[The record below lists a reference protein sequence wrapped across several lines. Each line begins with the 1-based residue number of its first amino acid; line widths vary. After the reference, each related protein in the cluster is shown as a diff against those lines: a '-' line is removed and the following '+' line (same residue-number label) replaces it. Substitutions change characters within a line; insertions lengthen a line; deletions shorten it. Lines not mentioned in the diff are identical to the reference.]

1 MGKKIA
7 VVVMGEPTAEFKGR
21 THSAILAE
29 KQKKAREEARKQW
42 QVEQRNKK
50 RKAAHDK
57 KEEENKS
64 ADAMETDKGADAAAE
79 EKKVEEAEETV
90 EEAMQK
96 AEAAVELTEEEK
108 NQWFNKS
115 ETPDLEPKTLSSSFS
130 KFSLPDK
137 SEGFDE
143 IRYAWQ
149 QASAV
154 NEY

>member
-1 MGKKIA
+1 MGIA
-7 VVVMGEPTAEFKGR
+7 VVVMGEPAAEFKAR

-57 KEEENKS
+57 KEEHKS
-64 ADAMETDKGADAAAE
+64 ADAMDVDKGEDAAAE
-79 EKKVEEAEETV
+79 EKKVEEVEETV

-108 NQWFNKS
+108 SEWFKKS
-115 ETPDLEPKTLSSSFS
+115 ETPDLEKKTLSSSFS

-149 QASAV
+149 QASEV
-154 NEY
+154 N